1 MQNIIK
7 VKDLPYERYDVKNLE
22 KAVETFESVAATAK
36 NAQQVYDSYQLIIE
50 EKERFETAS
59 SLCYTRY
66 TLNTRDEFYLKEQ
79 EYYDELGPVAV
90 NLVNRTSDVLLK
102 SRFRDELEEMFPVTF
117 FKNLECDTKSHSK
130 DTVTDEQEE
139 NALVTEYSQLMSQIA
154 VDWNGE
160 KKPISYVRG
169 FMENSDRNVRKSA
182 CEAIGEALEANS
194 NQLDDIYDRLVKVRH
209 RIAKK
214 LGYDN
219 FVQLGYYRMGRIDYD
234 EEDVKRFR
242 KNVLDDIVP
251 VVKELKR
258 KIAKELGIV
267 DFKFYDDF
275 VIDREMPRPFVRG
288 NEILVAAQQ
297 MYHEMNKDIGAFMD
311 RMLAA
316 EAFDV
321 ESRDGKWGG
330 GYATSF
336 DTFKQPFILAN
347 FNGSSGDVDV
357 VTHEFGHAFAFDYY
371 LRRKDHSVSIGSSET
386 AETHSMSMEFL
397 CWRFMNKFFKSPDD
411 YKYKHLTD
419 ALSFIPYG
427 VIVDEFQHIVYE
439 NPDMTPEQRNSVY
452 LELEN
457 KYRPYLSYE
466 GIPYLDKGTRW
477 QFQMHIYEMPFYY
490 IDYCLAQVIALEF
503 LVLSRKD
510 YDKAL
515 STYVEH
521 VKRGG
526 MYPFNTLVKMAGL
539 NSPFGKGALREIAT
553 ESEKILTEVHK

>member
-36 NAQQVYDSYQLIIE
+36 NAQQVYDSYQFIIE

-117 FKNLECDTKSHSK
+117 FKNLECDTKSHSQ

-182 CEAIGEALEANS
+182 CEAIGKALEANS

-275 VIDREMPRPFVRG
+275 VIDRKMPRPFVRG

-297 MYHEMNKDIGAFMD
+297 MYHEMNKNIGAFMD

-411 YKYKHLTD
+411 YKYKHLAD

-452 LELEN
+452 LELER

-539 NSPFGKGALREIAT
+539 NSPFGKGALREIAA

>member
-182 CEAIGEALEANS
+182 CEAIGKALEANS

-275 VIDREMPRPFVRG
+275 VIDREMPKPFVRG

-297 MYHEMNKDIGAFMD
+297 MYHEMNKTIGAFMD

-357 VTHEFGHAFAFDYY
+357 VTHEFGHAVAFDYY

-411 YKYKHLTD
+411 YKYKHLAD

-452 LELEN
+452 LELE
-457 KYRPYLSYE
+457 KRYRPYLSYE

-539 NSPFGKGALREIAT
+539 NSPFGKGALREIAA

>member
-169 FMENSDRNVRKSA
+169 FMENSDRNVRESA
-182 CEAIGEALEANS
+182 CEAIGKALEANS